1 MIRRPD
7 GRAPGDVRE
16 ISITRGCSRFAEG
29 SAMISFGETRLICTA
44 SVEEKVPIFMRGS
57 GKGWVTAEY
66 AMLPGATAVRTQRD
80 STRGRISGRSHEI
93 QRLVGRSLRSGTA
106 LDLLGERT
114 VWIDCDVLQ
123 ADGGTRTAAVT
134 GGFVALMEALRSL
147 YRKGLLD
154 CIPVLGFVAA
164 LSVGKVDGTLL
175 ADLCYEEDSRA
186 EVDCNVVMNE
196 FGEFI
201 EIQGTAE
208 GAPFTRP
215 EFNGMLDLAGA
226 GISAAIAAQ
235 KSALALDSRELE
247 AIDESRD
254 RIRQRQQE

>member
-1 MIRRPD
+1 VIRRPD
-7 GRAPGDVRE
+7 GRAPGDIRE
-16 ISITRGCSRFAEG
+16 ISITRGFSRFAEG
-29 SAMISFGETRLICTA
+29 SAMISFGDTRLICTA

-57 GKGWVTAEY
+57 GRGWVTAEY

-106 LDLLGERT
+106 LDQLGERT

-154 CIPVLGFVAA
+154 CIPVTGFVAA

-186 EVDCNVVMNE
+186 EVDFNVVMTRE
-196 FGEFI
+196 GEFV
-201 EIQGTAE
+201 EVQGTGESGPFDKASLMEMLGLAE
-208 GAPFTRP
+208 S
-215 EFNGMLDLAGA
+215 
-226 GISAAIAAQ
+226 GIRRLILLQ
-235 KSALALDSRELE
+235 EECLALSEEEKRGVSR
-247 AIDESRD
+247 
-254 RIRQRQQE
+254 